1 MKQIILAVPA
11 VALLSFGALAQTE
24 SGTMATEG
32 SEAGATFGTNWSLS
46 VGTTFI
52 DSANPGALRSAED
65 ISTGWQSLTQ
75 EDRDLVLADCK
86 AFMEAHGMEAS
97 TDAGTAD
104 AGTTAT
110 DDASAAAS
118 DTTAAT
124 SGDATTDTT
133 AQADAGAAPV
143 NAGYD
148 MAQMKAICEAAQGL

>member
-1 MKQIILAVPA
+1 MKLFMLAVPA
-11 VALLSFGALAQTE
+11 VAALSFGALAQTE
-24 SGTMATEG
+24 SGTMATDG
-32 SEAGATFGTNWSLS
+32 SDAGATFGTGWSSS

-52 DSANPGALRSAED
+52 DNANPGELRSAED

-86 AFMEAHGMEAS
+86 AFMEAHGTETSA
-97 TDAGTAD
+97 DAATAG

-118 DTTAAT
+118 DTAAT
-124 SGDATTDTT
+124 SSGDVATDTT
-133 AQADAGAAPV
+133 TQADAGAATT

-148 MAQMKAICEAAQGL
+148 MVQMKAICEAAQGL